1 MEKPEQFVGNYL
13 GQYKLVQYLG
23 YGAMARVY
31 KAFHTELRRYAAVKV
46 LHPHFSS
53 DPDFLLQFKAEA
65 QNLARLRHPNIVQ
78 VYDASVAGNY
88 PYLVMEFIDG
98 ITLKFL
104 IEEYSEKRVRIPLIR
119 TLRTIYSVGLALAYA
134 HQRNIIHRDVKPSN
148 IMIEESGRVV
158 LADFGLAK
166 LTTRRSDTE
175 TGTIKG
181 TPAYMAPEQA
191 LGRASNPRSEIYSL
205 GVIFYELLT
214 GRQPYSDENPLAIA
228 MKHVSDPLI
237 PPRAVVPEIPEEVE
251 KIVIRAMIKN
261 PNERYSTAKDF
272 LQDLTKVRL
281 KIKTTR
287 LPTASLSSLQLS
299 SDKIASW
306 TTPDRPEG
314 RHGLQVSMHFI
325 DTGQILN
332 LRLNREYTIGRKHK
346 SQPIVPD
353 IDLSPFKA
361 FEWGISRLHASVSVH
376 EDELTITDIG
386 SSNGTW
392 HAGKRL
398 LVNYPYKLVHGDIVY
413 LGKLKIQFL
422 IYQQ

>member
-119 TLRTIYSVGLALAYA
+119 ALRTIYSVGLALAYA

-158 LADFGLAK
+158 LADFGLAR
-166 LTTRRSDTE
+166 LTTMRSDTE

-191 LGRASNPRSEIYSL
+191 LGRSSNPRSDIYSL

-251 KIVIRAMIKN
+251 KIVIRSMIKN

-306 TTPDRPEG
+306 TTPNRPEG

-361 FEWGISRLHASVSVH
+361 FEWGISRLHASVSVL

-398 LVNYPYKLVHGDIVY
+398 LVNHPYKLVHGDIVY

>member
-119 TLRTIYSVGLALAYA
+119 ALRTIYSVGLALAYA

-158 LADFGLAK
+158 LADFGLAR
-166 LTTRRSDTE
+166 LTTMRSDTE

-191 LGRASNPRSEIYSL
+191 LGRSSNPRSDIYSL

-251 KIVIRAMIKN
+251 KIVIRSMIKN

-361 FEWGISRLHASVSVH
+361 FEWGISRLHASVSVL

-398 LVNYPYKLVHGDIVY
+398 LINHPYKLVHGDIVY

>member
-31 KAFHTELRRYAAVKV
+31 KAFHTELRRNAAIKV

-104 IEEYSEKRVRIPLIR
+104 IEEYREKRVRIPLIR

-158 LADFGLAK
+158 LADFGLAR

-191 LGRASNPRSEIYSL
+191 LGRASNPRSDIYSL

-251 KIVIRAMIKN
+251 KIVLRAMIKN
-261 PNERYSTAKDF
+261 PNERYSTAKEY

-281 KIKTTR
+281 QIKTTR

-306 TTPDRPEG
+306 TAPNRPGG
-314 RHGLQVSMHFI
+314 RHGLQVCMHFI

-332 LRLNREYTIGRKHK
+332 LGLNREYTIGRKHK

-361 FEWGISRLHASVSVH
+361 FEWGISRLHASVSVQ
-376 EDELTITDIG
+376 EEELKITDIG

-398 LVNYPYKLVHGDIVY
+398 VVNHPYKLVHGDIVY
-413 LGKLKIQFL
+413 LGKLKVQFL
-422 IYQQ
+422 IYHQ

>member
-119 TLRTIYSVGLALAYA
+119 ALRTIYSVGLALAYA

-158 LADFGLAK
+158 LADFGLAR
-166 LTTRRSDTE
+166 LTTMRSDTE

-191 LGRASNPRSEIYSL
+191 LGRSSNPRSDIYSL

-251 KIVIRAMIKN
+251 KIVIRSMIKN

-361 FEWGISRLHASVSVH
+361 FEWGISRLHASVSVL

-398 LVNYPYKLVHGDIVY
+398 LVNHPYKLVHGDIVY

>member
-31 KAFHTELRRYAAVKV
+31 KAFHTELRRYAAIKV

-104 IEEYSEKRVRIPLIR
+104 IEEYREKRVRIPLIR
-119 TLRTIYSVGLALAYA
+119 ALRTIYSVGLALAYA

-261 PNERYSTAKDF
+261 PNERYSTAKEF

-281 KIKTTR
+281 KIKTAR

-306 TTPDRPEG
+306 TTPNRPEG
-314 RHGLQVSMHFI
+314 RHGLQVCMHFI

-332 LRLNREYTIGRKHK
+332 LRLNQEYTIGRKHK

-361 FEWGISRLHASVSVH
+361 FEWGISRLHASVSVL

-392 HAGKRL
+392 HGGKRL
-398 LVNYPYKLVHGDIVY
+398 LVNHPYKLVHGDIVY
-413 LGKLKIQFL
+413 LGKLKVQFL

>member
-1 MEKPEQFVGNYL
+1 
-13 GQYKLVQYLG
+13 
-23 YGAMARVY
+23 
-31 KAFHTELRRYAAVKV
+31 
-46 LHPHFSS
+46 
-53 DPDFLLQFKAEA
+53 
-65 QNLARLRHPNIVQ
+65 
-78 VYDASVAGNY
+78 
-88 PYLVMEFIDG
+88 
-98 ITLKFL
+98 
-104 IEEYSEKRVRIPLIR
+104 
-119 TLRTIYSVGLALAYA
+119 
-134 HQRNIIHRDVKPSN
+134 
-148 IMIEESGRVV
+148 MIEESGRVV
-158 LADFGLAK
+158 LADFGLAR

-191 LGRASNPRSEIYSL
+191 LGRSSNPRSDIYSL

-306 TTPDRPEG
+306 TTPNRPEG
-314 RHGLQVSMHFI
+314 KHGVQVSMHFI